1 MKKKKKKKQEP
12 PLKTNKYRGEK
23 WFPLLGHEQMY
34 EISDYGRLKQIR
46 TITGLPIKIVQKGV
60 KLKRNNGR
68 KELIVNVVSQKTGM
82 ANYVPLRFLMEMQF
96 FDRKYVKPKD
106 GNYTNLKL
114 SNLVPLEERFK
125 NIEVGD
131 EVML

>member
-1 MKKKKKKKQEP
+1 MKKKKKEP

-23 WFPLLGHEQMY
+23 WFPLLGHEKMY

-46 TITGLPIKIVQKGV
+46 TITGMPIKIVQKGV
-60 KLKRNNGR
+60 KLKRNNAR
-68 KELIVNVVSQKTGM
+68 KELIVNVVSPKTGM

-106 GNYTNLKL
+106 GDYTNLKL
-114 SNLVPLEERFK
+114 SNLVPIEERFK
-125 NIEVGD
+125 NIEIGD